1 MSVYQVNKI
10 CRDILHDLNFRSTT
24 KNDPVKSLSFF
35 SLTSEERKFLLSGDV
50 ASLYKLGANP
60 FLLQNLARFNI
71 FGLNYENYN
80 KRMRSIENWGIL

>member
-10 CRDILHDLNFRSTT
+10 CREILHDLNFRSTT
-24 KNDPVKSLSFF
+24 QKDPVKSISLF
-35 SLTSEERKFLLSGDV
+35 SLTNEERKFLLSGDV

-60 FLLQNLARFNI
+60 FLLQHLARFNI

-80 KRMRSIENWGIL
+80 IRMRSIES

>member
-10 CRDILHDLNFRSTT
+10 CREILHNLNFRSATQ
-24 KNDPVKSLSFF
+24 NDPVKSISLF
-35 SLTSEERKFLLSGDV
+35 SLTNEEKKFLLSGDV

-60 FLLQNLARFNI
+60 FLLQHLARFNI

-80 KRMRSIENWGIL
+80 KRMRSIGT